1 MNDFFKNLPE
11 DHPAKKIRYRKVDKN
26 GVYNDDGNLNW
37 PGGGGPRYDVVH
49 PITHKPC
56 KVPASGWR
64 IANPEVMQALIDADK
79 IAFKS
84 DHNGI
89 PRMKTYLHEMESEVA
104 TSVIRRMGQRA
115 VETVT
120 NILGKTHSIIPKIMK
135 CWQNSSTLLLGEIPM
150 QLFSILMQEVEL
162 LVMLF

>member
-1 MNDFFKNLPE
+1 M
-11 DHPAKKIRYRKVDKN
+11 V
-26 GVYNDDGNLNW
+26 
-37 PGGGGPRYDVVH
+37 PRYDVLH

-135 CWQNSSTLLLGEIPM
+135 CWQNSSTLLLERS
-150 QLFSILMQEVEL
+150 QCNYFRSLCWKWNYWSCCFDYEL
-162 LVMLF
+162 